1 MQVASVNSR
10 NTTRFRA
17 PYNASKAGI
26 VALTQALAVEWAL
39 AGSKVRVFAVS
50 PGITR
55 TQQATMRIEAGAIDE
70 DDAARPRAHQA
81 LDRAGGDRGGHLPA
95 GRQRLLRP
103 PWRQRL
109 PRRGLRRVGRALLMV
124 RYPELD
130 GAVVLVTGAG
140 RGIGKGVALAFG
152 AAGVDGRRERH
163 RAPTATRASRRSLR
177 LGGTGGGRSRRRRRP
192 RRGRSLVAG
201 VLERH
206 GRLDVL
212 VANAGIN
219 PVSPFL
225 DLPQETWE
233 RMQRTNEWSLFHC
246 GQPAARHMA
255 ERGGGWIVVIGSP
268 ACNET
273 YADQTHYAA
282 AKAGLQMLAMG
293 MAWELG
299 ARRPDQHR
307 PSGLDRDRAQPRVP
321 VVRPG
326 PSRTRGPPDPDASH
340 GPARRR
346 RARPW
351 SGCAPTAPATST
363 APRSTSTAAWSWV
376 ASRPEPARRPTHH
389 RVTEDVA
396 VQRSP
401 TCTRPAS

>member
-1 MQVASVNSR
+1 
-10 NTTRFRA
+10 
-17 PYNASKAGI
+17 
-26 VALTQALAVEWAL
+26 
-39 AGSKVRVFAVS
+39 
-50 PGITR
+50 
-55 TQQATMRIEAGAIDE
+55 
-70 DDAARPRAHQA
+70 
-81 LDRAGGDRGGHLPA
+81 
-95 GRQRLLRP
+95 
-103 PWRQRL
+103 
-109 PRRGLRRVGRALLMV
+109 MV

-140 RGIGKGVALAFG
+140 RGIGKGVALAF
-152 AAGVDGRRERH
+152 AAQ
-163 RAPTATRASRRSLR
+163 RSLVVVNDIAADLATSCVAEIVG
-177 LGGTGGGRSRRRRRP
+177 LGGTAEAALADVGDPGE
-192 RRGRSLVAG
+192 GRSLVAG

-255 ERGGGWIVVIGSP
+255 ERGRGSIVVIGSP

-299 ARRPDQHR
+299 ALGVRTNIVHPGWIETELNREYLWSEPDLR
-307 PSGLDRDRAQPRVP
+307 ER
-321 VVRPG
+321 VVRQIPMR
-326 PSRTRGPPDPDASH
+326 RTGQ
-340 GPARRR
+340 PA
-346 RARPW
+346 
-351 SGCAPTAPATST
+351 
-363 APRSTSTAAWSWV
+363 
-376 ASRPEPARRPTHH
+376 
-389 RVTEDVA
+389 DVA
-396 VQRSP
+396 AAVVWL
-401 TCTRPAS
+401 CTDGAGYVNGASLNVDGGLVVGRVKA